1 MLPVDE
7 AVGKIVKAPFG
18 TAHVLVVPKGVGTA
32 FALHVV
38 VMMCRLRRL
47 SMGARIVVL
56 VVGVVVLMDS
66 KDGGIS
72 VSTFL
77 SSRGIAV
84 VVTAVVRCAI
94 NVIWRSTMPTSVLL
108 SPTAV
113 VALVAQSDSSVDALP
128 E

>member
-1 MLPVDE
+1 MI
-7 AVGKIVKAPFG
+7 AKIV
-18 TAHVLVVPKGVGTA
+18 VP
-32 FALHVV
+32 
-38 VMMCRLRRL
+38 
-47 SMGARIVVL
+47 
-56 VVGVVVLMDS
+56 VVGVIVLMDS
-66 KDGGIS
+66 KAGGIS

-77 SSRGIAV
+77 SSSGIAV
-84 VVTAVVRCAI
+84 VVAAVVCCAI